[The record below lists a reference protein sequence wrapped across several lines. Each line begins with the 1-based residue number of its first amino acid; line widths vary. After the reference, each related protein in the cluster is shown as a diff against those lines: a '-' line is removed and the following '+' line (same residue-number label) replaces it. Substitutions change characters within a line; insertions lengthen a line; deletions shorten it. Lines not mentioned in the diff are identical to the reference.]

1 MCNCDLASPRGHGAA
16 PMEAIR
22 NRKKADDN
30 NLRAEQSAPAVGHSC
45 SRLPSSLSSLY
56 SHCFF
61 ASHLSPHPSSIS
73 PPSLPHTCFRGL
85 TVWHDHFVDFSFAL
99 DIGSGCGSL
108 CSPSSPV
115 SKLGLVL
122 GLGLPLEVDCEIWL
136 TEVLRSDPCRG
147 ICIKN
152 SVAKN
157 GNMFIFD
164 VFSAGFLPLSPILSI
179 PFSVFIIIIFLKSNR
194 RRAAIISIC
203 SPIDCRLWA
212 VACQIEAML

>member
-1 MCNCDLASPRGHGAA
+1 MTVTVTGKGNRNVGECECEWEWDWNCAACGRKSKVKHTQRQRQREGHSSAPPADQLCCLPLVEDNCSVCNCDLASPRGHGAA

-85 TVWHDHFVDFSFAL
+85 TVWHDHFVDFAFAL

-108 CSPSSPV
+108 CSP
-115 SKLGLVL
+115 
-122 GLGLPLEVDCEIWL
+122 
-136 TEVLRSDPCRG
+136 
-147 ICIKN
+147 
-152 SVAKN
+152 
-157 GNMFIFD
+157 
-164 VFSAGFLPLSPILSI
+164 LSCP
-179 PFSVFIIIIFLKSNR
+179 
-194 RRAAIISIC
+194 
-203 SPIDCRLWA
+203 
-212 VACQIEAML
+212 